1 MVEVGKYNLLKVI
14 RAVDF
19 GVYLDDGADG
29 ILLPKRFVPTATSIG
44 DELKVFLYHDGE
56 DRIIATT
63 QEPKGVLDDIVKLR
77 VVTVTPHGA
86 FLDMGLM
93 KDIFVPKSKQIF
105 DMRVNGDYLVK
116 IYLDEQT
123 GRIAATEKLEAY
135 LSNEELTVKEL
146 EVVDLIVYRRTDI
159 GYVCII
165 NNRHTGVL
173 HFNEIYRNIGVGD
186 KFKGFIKKI
195 YPVSN
200 DKDDRFRI
208 DVAAGKPGYN
218 RVEDEAGKVLRL
230 LKENSGYLPYNDKS
244 KPEDI
249 YDFFGMSKKT
259 FKMTTGN
266 LYKERKISFEK
277 TGIKLVDE

>member
-19 GVYLDDGADG
+19 GVYLDDGAEG
-29 ILLPKRFVPTATSIG
+29 ILLPKRFVPTATAIG

-56 DRIIATT
+56 DRLIATT
-63 QEPKGVLDDIVKLR
+63 QEPKGILDDIVKLR
-77 VVTVTPHGA
+77 AVTVTPHGA

-123 GRIAATEKLEAY
+123 GRIAATEKLEPF
-135 LSNEELTVKEL
+135 LSNEELTVEEL
-146 EVVDLIVYRRTDI
+146 EVVNLIVYRRTDI

-195 YPVSN
+195 YPVTN

-208 DVAAGKPGYN
+208 DVAAGQPGYN

-230 LKENSGYLPYNDKS
+230 LAENNGYLPYNDKS

-277 TGIKLVDE
+277 TGIKLLEG

>member
-1 MVEVGKYNLLKVI
+1 MAEVGKYNLLKVI
-14 RAVDF
+14 REVDF

-29 ILLPKRFVPTATSIG
+29 ILLPKRFVPTATTIG

-63 QEPKGVLDDIVKLR
+63 QEPKGILDEIVKLR
-77 VVTVTPHGA
+77 AVTITPQGA

-105 DMRVNGDYLVK
+105 EMRVNGDYLVK

-123 GRIAATEKLEAY
+123 GRIAATEKLEPY
-135 LSNEELTVKEL
+135 LSNEEITVTEL

-165 NNRHTGVL
+165 NNKHTGVL

-186 KFKGFIKKI
+186 KFQGFIKKV

-200 DKDDRFRI
+200 DKEDRFRI

-218 RVEDEAGKVLRL
+218 RVEDETEKVLRL
-230 LKENSGYLPYNDKS
+230 LRENHGFLPYNDKS

-266 LYKERKISFEK
+266 LFKQRKIAFEK
-277 TGIKLVDE
+277 DGIKRIQD